1 MNVERMIIMD
11 NQNHKDTSTETKQLL
26 RTYCEKLF
34 EGMEDILSDDKMTEL
49 RQIGEETIN
58 EFLSRTSTEPNP
70 IANID
75 FSHIPN
81 YHKNEGS
88 VINDDK

>member
-1 MNVERMIIMD
+1 MQ
-11 NQNHKDTSTETKQLL
+11 NQKDTSTKTEQLL

-34 EGMEDILSDDKMTEL
+34 EGMEDILTNDEMVEL

-58 EFLSRTSTEPNP
+58 EFLSRTSTESNP

-81 YHKNEGS
+81 YHKDEGS
-88 VINDDK
+88 NHDGT